1 MLIHV
6 ATDNDI
12 YPPRFGATQRSFGL
26 CRGLARRH
34 GIHALCVVPNRDRA
48 PAEQVANGVRLSRR
62 RAWYTSVAWRRT
74 SRPAARGH

>member
-12 YPPRFGATQRSFGL
+12 HPPRFGATQRAFGL

-34 GIHALCVVPNRDRA
+34 EVRALCVVRSSSRCHSTTCCRA
-48 PAEQVANGVRLSRR
+48 M
-62 RAWYTSVAWRRT
+62 
-74 SRPAARGH
+74 